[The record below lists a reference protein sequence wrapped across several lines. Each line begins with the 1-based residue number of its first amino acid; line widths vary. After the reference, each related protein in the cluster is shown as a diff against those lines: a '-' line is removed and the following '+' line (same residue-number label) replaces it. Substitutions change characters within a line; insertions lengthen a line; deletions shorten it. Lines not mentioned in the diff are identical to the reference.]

1 MIGLSIILACIHS
14 SFGEGEAVTKALSAV
29 AEYNARL
36 NQQMGAE
43 RAIAS
48 GGVKDFSDVVLGMIE
63 SLQDIEDKGDEM
75 VQKIDVQEDH
85 LETLSKEIE
94 AKETYVAAIDQKI
107 KANEARHNKMVEELR
122 RMEED
127 RLEKEEA
134 TKANKRKIKAQEMRL
149 QRLLKDITT
158 KVNYVQVI
166 DSKVEEMENM
176 TRVAAKDLLAVQQ
189 KRDGLGKEVKELS
202 SSRRELVRDVKNFTL
217 LVEGRRQMKR
227 DESRQFELEVKL
239 YNQTIE
245 QMEGALAAYR
255 SKISEANSTLSNLE
269 LAVRENSPVEI
280 EPSQSHLWPA
290 FLVSLAGNFVMGG
303 ILLGTFELPL
313 SSQEDDQLPFYDSTE
328 GVEVQI
334 GSEVDPLLELARVK
348 EEREKVFGK
357 KSNFL
362 RRRGLDPYAG
372 I

>member
-1 MIGLSIILACIHS
+1 MITLSIILACMHS
-14 SFGEGEAVTKALSAV
+14 AFGGEGEAVTKALSAV

-75 VQKIDVQEDH
+75 VQKIDIQEDH

-176 TRVAAKDLLAVQQ
+176 TRVAAKDLLDVQQ
-189 KRDGLGKEVKELS
+189 KRDGLGKEVKELEV
-202 SSRRELVRDVKNFTL
+202 SRRELVRDVKNFTL

-255 SKISEANSTLSNLE
+255 SKIFEANSTLRFDKYFYQMFCVPNKHSIVQTLQNLFQ
-269 LAVRENSPVEI
+269 
-280 EPSQSHLWPA
+280 QS
-290 FLVSLAGNFVMGG
+290 
-303 ILLGTFELPL
+303 
-313 SSQEDDQLPFYDSTE
+313 
-328 GVEVQI
+328 
-334 GSEVDPLLELARVK
+334 
-348 EEREKVFGK
+348 
-357 KSNFL
+357 
-362 RRRGLDPYAG
+362 
-372 I
+372 

>member
-1 MIGLSIILACIHS
+1 
-14 SFGEGEAVTKALSAV
+14 
-29 AEYNARL
+29 
-36 NQQMGAE
+36 MG
-43 RAIAS
+43 
-48 GGVKDFSDVVLGMIE
+48 
-63 SLQDIEDKGDEM
+63 
-75 VQKIDVQEDH
+75 
-85 LETLSKEIE
+85 
-94 AKETYVAAIDQKI
+94 
-107 KANEARHNKMVEELR
+107 
-122 RMEED
+122 
-127 RLEKEEA
+127 
-134 TKANKRKIKAQEMRL
+134 
-149 QRLLKDITT
+149 
-158 KVNYVQVI
+158 
-166 DSKVEEMENM
+166 
-176 TRVAAKDLLAVQQ
+176 TRVAAKDLLDVQQ
-189 KRDGLGKEVKELS
+189 KRDGLGKEVKGLEM
-202 SSRRELVRDVKNFTL
+202 SRRELERDVRNFTL

-269 LAVRENSPVEI
+269 LAVRENSPVKV
-280 EPSQSHLWPA
+280 EPPASHLWPA

-313 SSQEDDQLPFYDSTE
+313 SNQGEDELTLYDYDTE
-328 GVEVQI
+328 GVEVQV

-362 RRRGLDPYAG
+362 RRRGLDPYTG

>member
-1 MIGLSIILACIHS
+1 MIALSIILACMQTVS
-14 SFGEGEAVTKALSAV
+14 SEGEAAVTKALSAV

-189 KRDGLGKEVKELS
+189 KRDGLGKDVKHLEV
-202 SSRRELVRDVKNFTL
+202 SRRELLKDVKNFTL

-255 SKISEANSTLSNLE
+255 SKISEANSTLRFEKYRILRLYNIPPF
-269 LAVRENSPVEI
+269 AVF
-280 EPSQSHLWPA
+280 Q
-290 FLVSLAGNFVMGG
+290 
-303 ILLGTFELPL
+303 T
-313 SSQEDDQLPFYDSTE
+313 
-328 GVEVQI
+328 
-334 GSEVDPLLELARVK
+334 
-348 EEREKVFGK
+348 
-357 KSNFL
+357 
-362 RRRGLDPYAG
+362 
-372 I
+372 

>member
-1 MIGLSIILACIHS
+1 MTTLLSIILVCMTCS
-14 SFGEGEAVTKALSAV
+14 VSCNEEAVTKALSAV

-36 NQQMGAE
+36 NQQTGAE

-75 VQKIDVQEDH
+75 VQKIDIQEDH

-94 AKETYVAAIDQKI
+94 AKETYIAAIDQKI

-122 RMEED
+122 LMEEE
-127 RLEKEEA
+127 RLEKEEGA
-134 TKANKRKIKAQEMRL
+134 KANKRKIKAQEMRL

-176 TRVAAKDLLAVQQ
+176 TREAAKDLLKVQE
-189 KRDGLGKEVKELS
+189 KHDGLGREVKELEV
-202 SSRRELVRDVKNFTL
+202 SRRELVRDVKNYTL
-217 LVEGRRQMKR
+217 LVEGRRQMKM

-245 QMEGALAAYR
+245 QMENALATYR
-255 SKISEANSTLSNLE
+255 SKIAEANSTL
-269 LAVRENSPVEI
+269 R
-280 EPSQSHLWPA
+280 
-290 FLVSLAGNFVMGG
+290 
-303 ILLGTFELPL
+303 
-313 SSQEDDQLPFYDSTE
+313 
-328 GVEVQI
+328 
-334 GSEVDPLLELARVK
+334 
-348 EEREKVFGK
+348 
-357 KSNFL
+357 
-362 RRRGLDPYAG
+362 
-372 I
+372 

>member
-1 MIGLSIILACIHS
+1 MNTLYRNRYTTNSGAMITLSIILACMHS
-14 SFGEGEAVTKALSAV
+14 SAFGVEGEAVTKALSAV

-36 NQQMGAE
+36 NQQMGVE

-75 VQKIDVQEDH
+75 VQKIDIQEDH
-85 LETLSKEIE
+85 METLSKEIE

-127 RLEKEEA
+127 RVEKEEVA
-134 TKANKRKIKAQEMRL
+134 KANKRKIKAQEMRL

-176 TRVAAKDLLAVQQ
+176 TRVAAKDLLDVQQ
-189 KRDGLGKEVKELS
+189 KRDGLGREVKELEV
-202 SSRRELVRDVKNFTL
+202 SRRELERDVRNFTL

-255 SKISEANSTLSNLE
+255 SKISEANSTLRYQKYFSRKN
-269 LAVRENSPVEI
+269 AQKWQHFFQQSRAGCKRE
-280 EPSQSHLWPA
+280 
-290 FLVSLAGNFVMGG
+290 
-303 ILLGTFELPL
+303 L
-313 SSQEDDQLPFYDSTE
+313 SSK
-328 GVEVQI
+328 G
-334 GSEVDPLLELARVK
+334 
-348 EEREKVFGK
+348 
-357 KSNFL
+357 
-362 RRRGLDPYAG
+362 
-372 I
+372 

>member
-1 MIGLSIILACIHS
+1 MIGLSIILACIHN

-189 KRDGLGKEVKELS
+189 KRDGLGKDVKHLEV
-202 SSRRELVRDVKNFTL
+202 SRRELLKDVKNFTL

-255 SKISEANSTLSNLE
+255 SKISEANSTLRFDKYCILRLYNI
-269 LAVRENSPVEI
+269 PKHDEI
-280 EPSQSHLWPA
+280 HLLQFSKYNMIKQTNVQTLQILFQQSR
-290 FLVSLAGNFVMGG
+290 VGCKG
-303 ILLGTFELPL
+303 EL
-313 SSQEDDQLPFYDSTE
+313 SS
-328 GVEVQI
+328 G
-334 GSEVDPLLELARVK
+334 G
-348 EEREKVFGK
+348 
-357 KSNFL
+357 
-362 RRRGLDPYAG
+362 
-372 I
+372 